1 MAADKD
7 QPTSTTTGQDIPY
20 SSPASDAHSPNGA
33 RGMLRFLGLVLL
45 GAVIGGLAALAAV
58 GFVSAVIWLN
68 DLLLISPRG
77 RMMFAHPE
85 ALALATVAVPALG
98 GLVVGQLHRVIRE
111 RRPHTPADLIAAVQT
126 RRGRLPPRAGLLSAL
141 SGLVSLGSGASVGQY
156 GPLVH
161 MGASLGSLAA
171 RLLRM
176 GRSDDNVTIACG
188 VAAAIA
194 TAFHAP
200 LAGIVFAHEVVLRHY
215 ALRAFAPVAAAAIV
229 GHVIATNVLSQGALF
244 HVTDTAVPRPWEF
257 AAFIVIGGLGALVAG
272 GYMHAILA
280 VGRWAA
286 KLPVV
291 PSLRPAIAGAALGL
305 VALWVPDILGMGQE
319 TLRFATIQGAFSS
332 LDLVIVLVLKLAATA
347 MCIGMGFGGGVF
359 SPALVIG
366 TLFGALCGTL
376 VTQLGMAGET
386 FIFYAVCG
394 MVAVTA
400 PVIGAPL
407 TTLLIVFELTGSYVL
422 TTAALASVTLASPI
436 AAQLFGRSLFDI
448 QLARRGLDLSAGRGR
463 ALLQNARLKSLV
475 SQECVILNPNDSVQ
489 EAVTRVGEG
498 GHGEAYLVDDRQR
511 YRGSV
516 TLADLEVMR
525 GKGQG
530 HRRVRSCQRTPRPVL
545 SPEASVWDAMHHVQ
559 DVTGEAIAVVDDKA
573 GDAFLGVV
581 YESSIARAYLKYS
594 EELRREEHGTG

>member
-1 MAADKD
+1 
-7 QPTSTTTGQDIPY
+7 
-20 SSPASDAHSPNGA
+20 
-33 RGMLRFLGLVLL
+33 MLRFLGLVVL
-45 GAVIGGLAALAAV
+45 GALIGSLAALAAV

-77 RMMFAHPE
+77 RMMFDHPE
-85 ALALATVAVPALG
+85 ALAIATVAVPTLG
-98 GLVVGQLHRVIRE
+98 GLVVGQLHRAIRE

-126 RRGRLPPRAGLLSAL
+126 RRGRLPARAGFLSAL
-141 SGLVSLGSGASVGQY
+141 SGLISLGSGASVGQY

-161 MGASLGSLAA
+161 MGASLGSLGAK
-171 RLLRM
+171 LLRL
-176 GRSDDNVTIACG
+176 GRSDDNVAIAAG

-194 TAFHAP
+194 AAFHAP

-215 ALRAFAPVAAAAIV
+215 ALRAFAPVAAAAIA
-229 GHVIATNVLSQGALF
+229 GHVIATQALSRGALF
-244 HVTDTAVPRPWEF
+244 HVADTAVPRPWEF
-257 AAFIVIGGLGALVAG
+257 VAFIVIGGLGALVAG
-272 GYMHAILA
+272 AYMHAILA
-280 VGRWAA
+280 VSRWAA
-286 KLPVV
+286 RLPVMAA
-291 PSLRPAIAGAALGL
+291 LRPALAGAALGL

-332 LDLVIVLVLKLAATA
+332 LDLIIVLVLKLAATA

-376 VTQLGMAGET
+376 IAQAGLAGDT
-386 FIFYAVCG
+386 FVFYAVCG

-422 TTAALASVTLASPI
+422 TTAALASVILASPI
-436 AAQLFGRSLFDI
+436 AAQLFGRSLFDT
-448 QLARRGLDLSAGRGR
+448 QLAQRGLDLSAGRSR
-463 ALLQNARLKSLV
+463 ALLQSAYLKHLL
-475 SQECVILNPNDSVQ
+475 SQDCVRLNPHDSVHQ
-489 EAVTRVGEG
+489 AVITLSEG
-498 GHGEAYLVDDRQR
+498 GHGEAYRVDDQQR

-530 HRRVRSCQRTPRPVL
+530 HLRVSECPDTPRPVL
-545 SPEASVWDAMHHVQ
+545 EPDASVWDAMHHPQ
-559 DVTGEAIAVVDDKA
+559 DVTGEAIVVVDDKA
-573 GDAFLGVV
+573 GDIFLGVV
-581 YESSIARAYLKYS
+581 YEASITRAYMQHS
-594 EELRREEHGTG
+594 EELQREEHGTG